1 MKAGKLSAL
10 LLCTLALVGLALSPA
25 LAQEKAKA
33 KMTKISGD
41 VGNVNEEKNTI
52 TIVTKDAKIITINV
66 PAKAKLKIAKPGKL
80 ADITVLSQNILTV
93 PDDQLLAT
101 KVLYTIVGGK
111 VLYQAR

>member
-1 MKAGKLSAL
+1 MSVAGPEWSKGRSS
-10 LLCTLALVGLALSPA
+10 GLQWTVEAG
-25 LAQEKAKA
+25 E
-33 KMTKISGD
+33 
-41 VGNVNEEKNTI
+41 
-52 TIVTKDAKIITINV
+52 
-66 PAKAKLKIAKPGKL
+66 L

>member
-25 LAQEKAKA
+25 LAQAKAKA

-80 ADITVLSQNILTV
+80 ADTPLGAAVQADV
-93 PDDQLLAT
+93 DDKMDAAQ
-101 KVLYTIVGGK
+101 VVVIP
-111 VLYQAR
+111 R